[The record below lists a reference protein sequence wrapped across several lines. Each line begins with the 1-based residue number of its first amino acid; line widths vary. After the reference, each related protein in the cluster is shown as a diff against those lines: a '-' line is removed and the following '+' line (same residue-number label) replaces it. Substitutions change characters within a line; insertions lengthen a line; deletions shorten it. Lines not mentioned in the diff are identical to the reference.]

1 MNRLTLSILLSF
13 TVVIT
18 VTALNYTPDTTPAQT
33 CKVGVAC
40 NNPDCCQ
47 KVPKACGTDFA
58 KPCCQK
64 VTKAC
69 GTDCTKPCCANKPIK
84 QCGPNCTKPCC
95 AKT

>member
-13 TVVIT
+13 TIVMT

-33 CKVGVAC
+33 CKAGVAC
-40 NNPDCCQ
+40 DHPD
-47 KVPKACGTDFA
+47 
-58 KPCCQK
+58 CCQK

-69 GTDCTKPCCANKPIK
+69 GTDCTRPCCANKTIK
-84 QCGPNCTKPCC
+84 ECGSNCTKPCC

>member
-33 CKVGVAC
+33 CKAGVAC
-40 NNPDCCQ
+40 DNPD
-47 KVPKACGTDFA
+47 
-58 KPCCQK
+58 CCQK

-69 GTDCTKPCCANKPIK
+69 GTDCAKPCCANKPIK

>member
-13 TVVIT
+13 TVVLT
-18 VTALNYTPDTTPAQT
+18 VTALIYTPDTTSVQT
-33 CKVGVAC
+33 CKAGVAC
-40 NNPDCCQ
+40 DKPD
-47 KVPKACGTDFA
+47 
-58 KPCCQK
+58 CCQK

-69 GTDCTKPCCANKPIK
+69 GPDCTKPCCANKPIK

>member
-13 TVVIT
+13 TVVLT
-18 VTALNYTPDTTPAQT
+18 VTALNYTPDTTSVQT
-33 CKVGVAC
+33 CKADVAC
-40 NNPDCCQ
+40 DKPD
-47 KVPKACGTDFA
+47 
-58 KPCCQK
+58 CCQK

-69 GTDCTKPCCANKPIK
+69 GPDCTKPCCANKPIK

>member
-13 TVVIT
+13 AIVMT
-18 VTALNYTPDTTPAQT
+18 VTALNYTPDTTPVQT

-40 NNPDCCQ
+40 DNQD
-47 KVPKACGTDFA
+47 
-58 KPCCQK
+58 CCQK

-69 GTDCTKPCCANKPIK
+69 GTDCTKTCCANKPIK

>member
-13 TVVIT
+13 TVVMT
-18 VTALNYTPDTTPAQT
+18 VTALNYTPDTTPVQT

-40 NNPDCCQ
+40 DNQD
-47 KVPKACGTDFA
+47 
-58 KPCCQK
+58 CCQK

-69 GTDCTKPCCANKPIK
+69 GTACTKPCCANKPIN

>member
-13 TVVIT
+13 TVVMT
-18 VTALNYTPDTTPAQT
+18 VTALNYTPDTTPVQT
-33 CKVGVAC
+33 CKAGVAC
-40 NNPDCCQ
+40 DNQD
-47 KVPKACGTDFA
+47 
-58 KPCCQK
+58 CCQK

-69 GTDCTKPCCANKPIK
+69 GTACTKPCCANKPIK

>member
-13 TVVIT
+13 AIVMT
-18 VTALNYTPDTTPAQT
+18 VTALNYTPDTTPVQT
-33 CKVGVAC
+33 CKAGVAC
-40 NNPDCCQ
+40 DNPD
-47 KVPKACGTDFA
+47 
-58 KPCCQK
+58 CCQK

-69 GTDCTKPCCANKPIK
+69 VTDCTKPCCANKPIK

>member
-13 TVVIT
+13 TVVMT
-18 VTALNYTPDTTPAQT
+18 VTALNYTPDTTPVQT
-33 CKVGVAC
+33 CKAGV
-40 NNPDCCQ
+40 DCDIQ
-47 KVPKACGTDFA
+47 D
-58 KPCCQK
+58 CCQK

-69 GTDCTKPCCANKPIK
+69 GTDCTKTCCANKPIK

>member
-13 TVVIT
+13 AIVMT
-18 VTALNYTPDTTPAQT
+18 VTALNYTPDTTPVQT
-33 CKVGVAC
+33 CKAGVAC
-40 NNPDCCQ
+40 DNQD
-47 KVPKACGTDFA
+47 
-58 KPCCQK
+58 CCQK

-69 GTDCTKPCCANKPIK
+69 GTSCTKPCCANKPIK

>member
-13 TVVIT
+13 TVVMT
-18 VTALNYTPDTTPAQT
+18 VTALNYTPDTTPVQT
-33 CKVGVAC
+33 CKAGVAC
-40 NNPDCCQ
+40 DNPD
-47 KVPKACGTDFA
+47 
-58 KPCCQK
+58 CCQK